1 MLTDEQLARKM
12 SEGDQEA
19 FEMLVNRFHG
29 PLLLYAARLV
39 GDREKAKDLVQET
52 FIKLIR
58 HLREQD
64 GLDHVKAWLYRVLMN
79 LCRDY
84 WKSAAAVRERAAG
97 EQMPD
102 KEDPHVNAEEQYLKG
117 ETADEI
123 RMLLGE
129 LTMMQQQVITLRF
142 YEDMKLQDIAELLNI
157 PLSTA
162 KSSLYAGLR
171 RLKVK
176 ILEKPELY
184 ASMPNLMTDTF
195 TENEV
200 YAHES
205 KS

>member
-1 MLTDEQLARKM
+1 MLTDEQLAQKM
-12 SEGDQEA
+12 SDGDQEA
-19 FEMLVNRFHG
+19 FELLVGRFHG
-29 PLLLYAARLV
+29 PLLLYAARLL
-39 GDREKAKDLVQET
+39 GDREKAKDMVQET

-58 HLREQD
+58 HLREQG
-64 GLDHVKAWLYRVLMN
+64 GLDHVKAWLYRVVMN

-84 WKSAAAVRERAAG
+84 WKSAATVRERAAG

-102 KEDPHVNAEEQYLKG
+102 KEDPHYNAEEQYLQG

-123 RMLLGE
+123 RTMLGE
-129 LTMMQQQVITLRF
+129 LTTMQQQVITLRF
-142 YEDMKLQDIAELLNI
+142 YEDMKLQEIAELLDI

-162 KSSLYAGLR
+162 KSSLYTALR

-176 ILEKPELY
+176 ILDKPELY
-184 ASMPNLMTDTF
+184 ASMPNLMTDKF
-195 TENEV
+195 TESEV